1 LRLIPIILFAS
12 LAGCASWQQTSS
24 STPTPNPESALVF
37 FYRPHDSSGAS
48 VSVDIADNGLKVGT
62 LPEGSYFAY
71 NANPGIHEF
80 TLTTETTALQR
91 LKLEA
96 GATYYIKADISKDP
110 LQFRPSLAVAFEL
123 QGKTDIQQLQ
133 RLRYYE

>member
-1 LRLIPIILFAS
+1 MFLRALLLVRGPLWYFSIARTIR
-12 LAGCASWQQTSS
+12 
-24 STPTPNPESALVF
+24 PEQPFPLM
-37 FYRPHDSSGAS
+37 
-48 VSVDIADNGLKVGT
+48 DNGLRLGT
-62 LPEGSYFAY
+62 LPEGNYSSY

-80 TLTTETTALQR
+80 ALATNTTALQR

-96 GATYYIKADISKDP
+96 GATSYIKADVSKDP

-123 QGKTDIQQLQ
+123 QGKSDIEQLQ

>member
-1 LRLIPIILFAS
+1 VRLIPIILFTS

-24 STPTPNPESALVF
+24 TIPAPTSRSALVF
-37 FYRPHDSSGAS
+37 FYRPHDSSGAA
-48 VSVDIADNGLKVGT
+48 VSVDIMDNGLRLGT
-62 LPEGSYFAY
+62 LPEGSYFSY

-80 TLTTETTALQR
+80 ALTTNTTALQR

-96 GATYYIKADISKDP
+96 GATYYIKADVSKDP

-123 QGKTDIQQLQ
+123 QGKSDIQQLE

>member
-1 LRLIPIILFAS
+1 MRLISIILFAS
-12 LAGCASWQQTSS
+12 LAGCSSLQQTSS
-24 STPTPNPESALVF
+24 SVPTPNPGSALVF
-37 FYRPHDSSGAS
+37 FYRSQDSSGAA
-48 VSVDIADNGLKVGT
+48 VSVDIMDNGLELGT
-62 LPEGSYFAY
+62 LPAGSYFSY

-80 TLTTETTALQR
+80 ALTTDTTALQR

-96 GATYYIKADISKDP
+96 GATYYIKADVSKDP

-123 QGKTDIQQLQ
+123 QGKSDIQQLQ